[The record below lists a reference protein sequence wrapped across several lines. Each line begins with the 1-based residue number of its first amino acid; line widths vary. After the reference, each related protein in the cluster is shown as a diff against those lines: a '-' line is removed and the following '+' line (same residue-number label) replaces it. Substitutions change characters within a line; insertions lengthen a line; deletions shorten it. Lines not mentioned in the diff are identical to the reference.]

1 MDKIIIE
8 NLQVYAH
15 HGVFPEENA
24 LGQRFVISA
33 VLYADLSAAGAS
45 DNLDDS
51 IDYGAVCRVIDAY
64 AREHTH
70 NLVERLAQ
78 GIIDT
83 LFERCPSIERI
94 RLTVKKPWAPIGLPL
109 DYAGVE
115 LDRVR
120 PAARA

>member
-15 HGVFPEENA
+15 HGVFSEENA

-33 VLYADLSAAGAS
+33 VLYADLSAAGVS
-45 DNLDDS
+45 DALGDS
-51 IDYGAVCRVIDAY
+51 VDYGAACRIIDAY
-64 AREHTH
+64 TREHTH
-70 NLVERLAQ
+70 SLVERLAQ
-78 GIIDT
+78 GIIDA

-109 DYAGVE
+109 DYAGIE
-115 LDRVR
+115 LDRMR
-120 PAARA
+120 PAARS